1 MADRGPPRVGGGAPG
16 AVTYPAATVQEAPP
30 TDGRTLRS
38 LRTREAIVDATIALL
53 EDGDLRP
60 TAPRVADRAKVS
72 VRSVFQH
79 FDDLETLH
87 ASVAERLVERV
98 AVLVFPVEPNLPLD
112 VRLDRFVRQRAVLL
126 EAVTP
131 IRRAADVHGPFS
143 SEIAARLRDG
153 HAFLRA
159 ELVRT
164 FEPELQRAGD
174 ERADLLDCLDAAM
187 SWWTWEGL
195 RSGLGRSQED
205 AERVMRRLAAAALR
219 P

>member
-1 MADRGPPRVGGGAPG
+1 M
-16 AVTYPAATVQEAPP
+16 QEAPP

-38 LRTREAIVDATIALL
+38 LRTREAIVDATIGLL

-79 FDDLETLH
+79 FDDLENLH

-98 AVLVFPVEPNLPLD
+98 AVLVLPVAPDLPLE

-143 SEIAARLRDG
+143 TEITARLRDG
-153 HAFLRA
+153 QAFLRA

-164 FEPELQRAGD
+164 FEPELRASGPD
-174 ERADLLDCLDAAM
+174 RGEILDGLDAAL
-187 SWWTWEGL
+187 SWATWEGL
-195 RSGLGRSQED
+195 RAGLGRSQAD
-205 AERVMRRLAAAALR
+205 AERVLRRLATAVLR
-219 P
+219 G

>member
-1 MADRGPPRVGGGAPG
+1 M
-16 AVTYPAATVQEAPP
+16 QEAPP

-38 LRTREAIVDATIALL
+38 LRTREAIVDATIGLL

-79 FDDLETLH
+79 FDDLESLH

-98 AVLVFPVEPNLPLD
+98 AVLVLPVAPELPLD
-112 VRLDRFVRQRAVLL
+112 VRLDQLVHQRALLL

-143 SEIAARLRDG
+143 TEITARLRDG
-153 HAFLRA
+153 QAFLRD
-159 ELVRT
+159 ELVGT
-164 FEPELQRAGD
+164 FEPELHAAGA
-174 ERADLLDCLDAAM
+174 ERDDLLDCLDAAL
-187 SWWTWEGL
+187 SWGTWEAL
-195 RSGLGRSQED
+195 RAGLGRTQLD
-205 AERVMRRLAAAALR
+205 AERVMRRLAASALNS
-219 P
+219 